1 MRAQFDDLQARLG
14 RDLTELHA
22 IALTSRYRNIVLFFD
37 DNARLQGTASAP
49 FKTGDL

>member
-1 MRAQFDDLQARLG
+1 MSEQFAALQAHLG
-14 RDLTELHA
+14 RDLDELHA